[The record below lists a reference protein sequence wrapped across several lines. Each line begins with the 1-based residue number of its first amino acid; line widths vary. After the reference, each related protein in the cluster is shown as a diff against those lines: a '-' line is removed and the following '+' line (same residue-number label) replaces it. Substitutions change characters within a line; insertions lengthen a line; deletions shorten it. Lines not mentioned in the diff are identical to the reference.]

1 MTVARHAESWCARP
15 PRPGWEAY
23 ERIDVASPW
32 FAVYGVEAG
41 VHALYEP
48 FQVQEVIS
56 YLVQGDERA
65 LLFDTGMGL
74 APIRPV
80 VEEITRLPVA
90 VLNSHTHYD
99 HMGGNAEFESIL
111 ALDTD
116 YGRHNARG
124 WDHDTVAGE
133 VAPEALCAERLPG
146 FDPAAYRVR
155 PFRAT
160 GIVADGH
167 VIDLGGRR
175 LEVLALP
182 GHSPDSI
189 GLLDREAGLLWSGDT
204 FYEGEIWLYFPG
216 TDLDAYARSVARLA
230 GLAPHL
236 KKILPSH
243 NTPVASPTRLEELGR
258 AFARVRE
265 GSVSPAP
272 RENGRVE
279 YAFDGFS
286 FLMRRPGPAGQVAF
300 E

>member
-1 MTVARHAESWCARP
+1 MTVAGHVESWCARP
-15 PRPGWEAY
+15 PRPGWEAF
-23 ERIDVASPW
+23 ERVDVASPW
-32 FAVYGVEAG
+32 FAVYRLEAG

-48 FQVQEVIS
+48 FQAQEIIS
-56 YLVQGDERA
+56 YLVQGNERA

-80 VEEITRLPVA
+80 VEELTRLPVV

-99 HMGGNAEFESIL
+99 HMGGNADFETIL

-116 YGRHNARG
+116 YGRRNARG
-124 WDHDTVAGE
+124 WDHDTLAGE
-133 VAPEALCAERLPG
+133 VTPEAVCAEKLSG
-146 FDPAAYRVR
+146 FDPAAYRIR

-160 GIVADGH
+160 GLVADGH

-189 GLLDREAGLLWSGDT
+189 AVVDHAAGFLWPGDT
-204 FYEGEIWLYFPG
+204 FYEGEIWLYFAG
-216 TDLDAYARSVARLA
+216 TDLDAYARSLARLA
-230 GLAPHL
+230 GLAPRL
-236 KKILPSH
+236 KKVFPSH
-243 NTPVASPTRLEELGR
+243 NTPVASPSRLEEVAR

-265 GSVSPAP
+265 GSLSPTP

-279 YAFDGFS
+279 YRFDGFS
-286 FLMRRPGPAGQVAF
+286 FLMRRPGPLNQVVL